1 MKKTIVI
8 LVLFLSLL
16 SCKSKH
22 VASNT
27 IAIANAS
34 AKEIADE
41 YSKQAALD
49 FKTLHIKGS
58 TKHGFISPALD
69 IRIKKDEMILVSVRI
84 PIGGTVIKACATPEY
99 ISYYNKLEGE
109 YYYGSY
115 ALLSDFLGI
124 ELDFKQVQNLL
135 LGRTFNDLTR
145 EKLLSEIENNLYKLS
160 STKINL
166 NSAYFFDPI
175 NFRLV
180 KQFIEQKQ
188 HNRSG
193 SVTYADFK
201 TQNNTT
207 LPYSITIH
215 SSSSDKKNEFKVN
228 YKSIDFDTEISFP
241 YQIPDGYKEV
251 EIN

>member
-1 MKKTIVI
+1 MKKTIVV

-27 IAIANAS
+27 IAITDAS
-34 AKEIADE
+34 SKEIVAN

-58 TKHGFISPALD
+58 TKYGFISPALD
-69 IRIKKDEMILVSVRI
+69 IRIKKDEMILVSIRI
-84 PIGGTVIKACATPEY
+84 PIGGTIIKACATPEY
-99 ISYYNKLEGE
+99 ISYYNKLEAE
-109 YYYGSY
+109 YYHGSY
-115 ALLSDFLGI
+115 ALLSNFLGI
-124 ELDFKQVQNLL
+124 ELDFKQVQHLL
-135 LGRTFNDLTR
+135 LGRAIDDLTR
-145 EKLLSEIENNLYKLS
+145 EKLVSEIENNLYKLS
-160 STKINL
+160 SKKTNL

-175 NFRLV
+175 SFRLV

-193 SVTYADFK
+193 SVEYADFRA
-201 TQNNTT
+201 QNNTI
-207 LPYSITIH
+207 LPYSININ
-215 SSSSDKKNEFKVN
+215 SISDDKQNEFKVN